1 MSNNWWADCSLRTS
15 VALNNESR
23 SVGVTGSP
31 LLMAVQRRN
40 KKTIVYFT
48 SAQIFNILNGFY
60 GSSINNNIYPLSF
73 RHIKAT
79 PFFSFIDLWFYTA
92 STQCVYLAKV
102 RNFQCIVKF
111 LIWRALLLFRRP
123 FYYHFAAGAIELKHE
138 SCIPIWYV

>member
-23 SVGVTGSP
+23 SVGVTDSP

-60 GSSINNNIYPLSF
+60 GSSMNNNIYPLSF

-79 PFFSFIDLWFYTA
+79 PFLSFIDL
-92 STQCVYLAKV
+92 
-102 RNFQCIVKF
+102 
-111 LIWRALLLFRRP
+111 
-123 FYYHFAAGAIELKHE
+123 
-138 SCIPIWYV
+138 